1 MGFKARKKAD
11 SIVMPVPRIEQ
22 PDEVTCGPTC
32 LAQVYDYYGLEK
44 PLDQVIEETPRLP
57 DGGTLG
63 AYLGIGAIKNG
74 FSVQLYSYN
83 LRVFDP
89 TWRELEKPAL
99 LEKLA
104 QRRAVVRSDR
114 LQRAI
119 TGYIDFL
126 ELGGEV
132 RFAELTERTL
142 TRIIARRRPIITGLN
157 ATHLYRTPRELG
169 EEYDDI
175 RGNPVGHFVVLSGYY
190 PKTGRFLVRD
200 PSTHIPFSSSG
211 TYLVRG
217 DRLIAAILL
226 GDITYDAVLLVVSPG
241 KTNSKR
247 SRLKRRG

>member
-1 MGFKARKKAD
+1 MGFKASKKAGP
-11 SIVMPVPRIEQ
+11 IVMRVPRIEQ

-32 LAQVYDYYGLEK
+32 LAQVYDYYGLDK
-44 PLDQVIEETPRLP
+44 PLDRVIEETPKNP

-63 AYLGIGAIKNG
+63 AFLGISALKNG
-74 FSVQLYSYN
+74 LSVQLYSYN

-89 TWRELEKPAL
+89 TWRKLDTPAL

-104 QRRAVVRSDR
+104 KRKAVVRSDR

-119 TGYIDFL
+119 AGYMDFL

-142 TRIIARRRPIITGLN
+142 TRIITRRRPIITGLN

-175 RGNPVGHFVVLSGYY
+175 RGHPVGHFVVLSGYY

-211 TYLVRG
+211 TYLVRAE
-217 DRLIAAILL
+217 RLIAAILL

-241 KTNSKR
+241 KSKK
-247 SRLKRRG
+247 SARLKKRRG

>member
-1 MGFKARKKAD
+1 MR
-11 SIVMPVPRIEQ
+11 VPRIEQ

-32 LAQVYDYYGLEK
+32 LAQVYDYYGLDK
-44 PLDQVIEETPRLP
+44 PLDQVIEETPKNP

-63 AYLGIGAIKNG
+63 AFLGISALKNG

-83 LRVFDP
+83 LRVLDP
-89 TWRELEKPAL
+89 TWRELETPAL

-104 QRRAVVRSDR
+104 RRKAVVRSER

-119 TGYIDFL
+119 GGYSEFL

-175 RGNPVGHFVVLSGYY
+175 RGHPVGHFVVLSGYY

-211 TYLVRG
+211 TYLVRAE
-217 DRLIAAILL
+217 RLIAAILL

-241 KTNSKR
+241 KSKSKGR
-247 SRLKRRG
+247 AKKRKALRTRR